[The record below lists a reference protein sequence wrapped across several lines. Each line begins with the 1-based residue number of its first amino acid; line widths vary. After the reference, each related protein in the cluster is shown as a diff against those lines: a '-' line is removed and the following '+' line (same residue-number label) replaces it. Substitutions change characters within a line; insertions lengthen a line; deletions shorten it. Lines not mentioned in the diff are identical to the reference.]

1 MVTAPQNTPHR
12 RLLLDGRAAEMDEAG
27 TQFDEKPS
35 VSNHFAW
42 LRTQMAL
49 QNTLMAG
56 VRTAVSLIGFGFTV
70 AQFFERLQTKT
81 PSGARQL
88 AAEAP
93 RNLGLTLIA
102 AGVGLIAVFLWQFRV
117 ASGYLWSEPFR
128 PLAGMDG
135 RRLRSMPYAAA
146 WVVLL
151 IGLAA
156 FVSIFARF

>member
-1 MVTAPQNTPHR
+1 M
-12 RLLLDGRAAEMDEAG
+12 AETG
-27 TQFDEKPS
+27 TQFDVQPS

-70 AQFFERLQTKT
+70 AQFFERLQTKAPT
-81 PSGARQL
+81 GLRQFSP
-88 AAEAP
+88 EAP
-93 RNLGLTLIA
+93 RNLGLMLIA
-102 AGVGLIAVFLWQFRV
+102 AGVGMVAVFLWQFRI
-117 ASGYLWSEPFR
+117 ASGYLWSEPYR
-128 PLAGMDG
+128 PLAGMGG
-135 RRLRSMPYAAA
+135 RRLHSMPYAAA

-151 IGLAA
+151 IGIMA